1 MSVGRRQRRDF
12 LGIERRAF
20 FAGYSKGHRF
30 SFTDPLAPV
39 RNIPFVSSHAVL
51 DFKFCR
57 RCADV
62 NDLVGNLHELVE
74 IERPIIE
81 GAGQAE
87 PVIYKDALARAV
99 AFVHSA
105 DLRDGGVRF
114 IDDDQKIFREKVDNR
129 VRLGARRA
137 SGQMA

>member
-1 MSVGRRQRRDF
+1 M
-12 LGIERRAF
+12 
-20 FAGYSKGHRF
+20 
-30 SFTDPLAPV
+30 
-39 RNIPFVSSHAVL
+39 RNIAFVSNHAVL

-62 NDLVGNLHELVE
+62 NDLVGHLHELVE
-74 IERPIIE
+74 IERPVVE
-81 GAGQAE
+81 RAGQAE
-87 PVIYKDALARAV
+87 TVIDQDALARTV

-114 IDDDQKIFREKVDNR
+114 IDDEQKIFREKIDQR
-129 VRLGARRA
+129 VRLRARRA